1 MSESGAGTDVL
12 GMSTTATPT
21 ADNKGFI
28 INGSKMW
35 ITNGTLSGTDT
46 GDVFLLYA
54 KTGKGRGVG
63 DLTSFLGN
71 KISDQIR
78 YYTNICHSI
87 ACIIL
92 QKYVIFPENRCCH
105 LLPELFTHYSYTI

>member
-46 GDVFLLYA
+46 GDIFLLYA

-63 DLTSFLGN
+63 DLTSFLGAE
-71 KISDQIR
+71 KIISTAVKEEKNEKTSLD
-78 YYTNICHSI
+78 
-87 ACIIL
+87 
-92 QKYVIFPENRCCH
+92 
-105 LLPELFTHYSYTI
+105 LFYLFYPF